1 MRRTRVKAEGPIM
14 TTKRTDQQ
22 VCVDAAREARRVLSD
37 YFDPSGAHDAVAAI
51 EQLLEVLDNRAVDAA
66 ARN

>member
-1 MRRTRVKAEGPIM
+1 M

-22 VCVDAAREARRVLSD
+22 VCVDAARQAHRVLSD